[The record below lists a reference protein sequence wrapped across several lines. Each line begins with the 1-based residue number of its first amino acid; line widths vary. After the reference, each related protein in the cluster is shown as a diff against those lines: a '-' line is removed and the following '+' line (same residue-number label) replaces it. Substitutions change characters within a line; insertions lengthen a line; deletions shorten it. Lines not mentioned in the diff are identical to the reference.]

1 MGKVEMRAPYSP
13 ISGDCH
19 ETDKKTPNN
28 CDAMALGNRCIS
40 PKPEGHPMKKL
51 LLAAALALTAATAV
65 SASEYVSYLDYPQKE
80 QDGKEF
86 FTAIEIPQGSFTKY
100 EIDDKTG
107 HIVVDRYQ
115 SMPVIYPANY
125 GSITSTLAGDGDP
138 LDALVYTRE
147 PIVPGAIIKVRPIG
161 VLKMID
167 GGETDDK
174 IVAVPTSKIDPTYDN
189 IKELSDLPKIEQQR
203 LEAFFRVYKQLP
215 EGRKVVELGGFDTA
229 ETAANEVA
237 KAIKAFSEK
246 K

>member
-1 MGKVEMRAPYSP
+1 
-13 ISGDCH
+13 
-19 ETDKKTPNN
+19 
-28 CDAMALGNRCIS
+28 
-40 PKPEGHPMKKL
+40 MKKIL
-51 LLAAALALTAATAV
+51 FTVAVILGSGTATF
-65 SASEYVSYLDYPQKE
+65 ASDYVSYLDYPQKE

-107 HIVVDRYQ
+107 HIIVDRYQ

-138 LDALVYTRE
+138 LDALIYTRE

-167 GGETDDK
+167 GGEKDDK
-174 IVAVPTSKIDPTYDN
+174 IVAVPTTDIDPTYDN
-189 IKELSDLPKIEQQR
+189 IKEITDLPKIEQQR

-215 EGRKVVELGGFDTA
+215 EGRKVVELGGFDKA
-229 ETAANEVA
+229 EAAQNEVA
-237 KAIKAFSEK
+237 AAIKAFSEK